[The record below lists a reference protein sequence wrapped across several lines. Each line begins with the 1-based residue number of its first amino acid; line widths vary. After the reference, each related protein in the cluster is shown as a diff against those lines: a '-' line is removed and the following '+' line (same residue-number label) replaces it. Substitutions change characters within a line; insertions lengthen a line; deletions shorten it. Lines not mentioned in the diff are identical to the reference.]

1 MVNTEM
7 HKLCCNRTW
16 DEVKR
21 RIESHPQEARE
32 ENHGNL
38 PLHYALGGNASVD
51 VIGKLLAAYPGG
63 AQVKNTDGD
72 LPLHWAVYKGSG
84 DVIDMLLAAY
94 SEGAQVKNKNGNLPL
109 HHALINEASVDV
121 IVKVFAE
128 HPQATTATGWKGV
141 CTTCTWYRVSSLFMK
156 TNKKKKLEIF
166 HSHSLQRAVP
176 VAWLVHQ
183 CY

>member
-1 MVNTEM
+1 MHIPLSAATCVAIQSHWLAGWLALSVSSKFALRTYFTCLGVCGLAILRSCAVAVIIRYAMVNTEM

-84 DVIDMLLAAY
+84 DVIDI
-94 SEGAQVKNKNGNLPL
+94 
-109 HHALINEASVDV
+109 LILT
-121 IVKVFAE
+121 
-128 HPQATTATGWKGV
+128 HYP
-141 CTTCTWYRVSSLFMK
+141 
-156 TNKKKKLEIF
+156 
-166 HSHSLQRAVP
+166 
-176 VAWLVHQ
+176 
-183 CY
+183 